1 MSHDPF
7 DDLVF
12 RHKTGAPSSNAGT
25 TKKRLPPRKRAS
37 RVNVKVFIHEEVAST
52 QDKVNTLDEVSS
64 HVLMDGTVEAAV
76 STFHPENIPFSLRI
90 LDPDYPD
97 DSQGIIRF
105 DTTYITF
112 RGPSEFNTLAV
123 PKDVRD
129 KVKVASYHR
138 SVTKNIMPVLVQ
150 SKVTRSGSHLEH
162 CEVAVQIRS
171 NLNNMG
177 SVNNITL
184 AMAIP
189 PTVIAKTLSIT
200 SGPGDGEYDELKRII
215 RWQVKEIQQGSSIV
229 LGAEVMVASSLLL
242 DELPKFP
249 ILLRCSSVEDTV
261 SSVVVECQQLDEDH
275 PVTLNVATY
284 RSFQL
289 LHRLPPPS

>member
-1 MSHDPF
+1 MGQDPF
-7 DDLVF
+7 DELVF
-12 RHKTGAPSSNAGT
+12 RHKNGATSTSSV
-25 TKKRLPPRKRAS
+25 TKKRAPPQKRTS
-37 RVNVKVFIHEEVAST
+37 RMNVKVFIHEEVAST
-52 QDKVNTLDEVSS
+52 QDKMSAQDEVSS

-97 DSQGIIRF
+97 DSQNIIRF
-105 DTTYITF
+105 DTNYVTLY
-112 RGPSEFNTLAV
+112 GPSEFNTLSV
-123 PKDVRD
+123 PKDVRG

-138 SVTKNIMPVLVQ
+138 SVTKNIMPILVQ
-150 SKVTRSGSHLEH
+150 SKVSRSGSHLEH
-162 CEVAVQIRS
+162 CKVAVQIRS
-171 NLNNMG
+171 NLNNTG

-184 AMAIP
+184 ALAIP
-189 PTVIAKTLSIT
+189 PTVIAKSLSIAP
-200 SGPGDGEYDELKRII
+200 GPGAGVYDELKRII

-242 DELPKFP
+242 DDLPNFP
-249 ILLRCSSVEDTV
+249 IMLRCSSVEDTV
-261 SSVVVECQQLDEDH
+261 SSMVVECQQLDEDH
-275 PVTLNVATY
+275 PVTLSVTTH